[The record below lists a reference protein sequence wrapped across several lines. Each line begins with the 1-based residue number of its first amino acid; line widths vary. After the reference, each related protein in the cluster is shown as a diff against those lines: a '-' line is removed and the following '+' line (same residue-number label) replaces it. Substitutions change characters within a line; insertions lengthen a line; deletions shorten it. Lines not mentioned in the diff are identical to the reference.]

1 MRKFSSGTNVVSCI
15 NAENCTKY
23 VLREKWYFIGRA
35 FAREPAENEV
45 NRFGERGAP
54 AKRGRR
60 ERCRTDKDAQK
71 REAYVTQQPPSR
83 AGFSAQD

>member
-1 MRKFSSGTNVVSCI
+1 MKCPELIIVIGVSCI
-15 NAENCTKY
+15 NAEKH

-83 AGFSAQD
+83 AGSSAQD